1 MFVLNILCAF
11 FSIKRKE
18 RREEKQAFFLC
29 ISKRIL
35 ILLHVIAGF
44 ALVHGQIM
52 ERGQVVFMHVTVMRL
67 QSKREW
73 YIEFFQTFSFLMLA

>member
-1 MFVLNILCAF
+1 MKERKLFACAF
-11 FSIKRKE
+11 LSTP
-18 RREEKQAFFLC
+18 
-29 ISKRIL
+29 

-73 YIEFFQTFSFLMLA
+73 YADYFSSDILHVF